1 MSSSQKG
8 GAIYCPP
15 RLINCDAQSVSLFC
29 GSNALLRT
37 AHASVFKPFS
47 PVESR
52 SQDKGAVRCVRP
64 TSQTE
69 CVKTKLG
76 GAGGRFGDYLCAEV
90 EPLNVGRNFALRYNA
105 VN

>member
-1 MSSSQKG
+1 M
-8 GAIYCPP
+8 
-15 RLINCDAQSVSLFC
+15 
-29 GSNALLRT
+29 
-37 AHASVFKPFS
+37 
-47 PVESR
+47 
-52 SQDKGAVRCVRP
+52 RP